1 MQLFNRKIISAV
13 AIASV
18 VSVSFGMPAYAHVTV
33 KPAQVATSSYST
45 FTVSVPNEKSIP
57 TVEVKLDI
65 PPGVTGV
72 TPTAKAEWDIAVEK
86 EGRGDNTRVTS
97 VTWSDGEIANDLRDE
112 FTFGAKTPDQDGE
125 IQWKAYQTYADGTTV
140 AWDQLESN
148 NGHEEASTSGPFSI
162 TTVSTAVESG
172 DEHSHQ
178 DAATSAHDES
188 SAGRWGI
195 YVSAAALAVSFGALF
210 VALRKK

>member
-1 MQLFNRKIISAV
+1 
-13 AIASV
+13 
-18 VSVSFGMPAYAHVTV
+18 
-33 KPAQVATSSYST
+33 
-45 FTVSVPNEKSIP
+45 VSVPNEKSIP

-65 PPGVTGV
+65 PSGVTGV

-86 EGRGDNTRVTS
+86 EGRGDSARVTS
-97 VTWSDGEIANDLRDE
+97 VTWSDGEILDGLRDE
-112 FTFGAKTPDQDGE
+112 FTFSAKTPDQDGE

-140 AWDQLESN
+140 AWDQPESN
-148 NGHEEASTSGPFSI
+148 NGHEEASTSGPFSV
-162 TTVSTAVESG
+162 TTVSAAVESG

-188 SAGRWGI
+188 SAGRWGL
-195 YVSAAALAVSFGALF
+195 YVSVAALAVSFGALF